1 MSDNMEYKN
10 IKVEDDKDSEVKI
23 SGEISAD
30 SLNSYRERAIKNIS
44 TDVEIKGFRKGKVP
58 EDVLIK
64 NVGEMSVLQEAA
76 ELALSDAYPKII
88 LEHKIEPLGHPQV
101 SITKL
106 APKEDLGFSITTA
119 VMPKVTLPDYK
130 TISKKIS
137 SEKEEVKIEDKE
149 VEEAVTNIQNSI
161 AQGKGEKEL
170 PEVSD
175 EFVKKLGDFKNVE
188 DFKKKLKENLMLEK
202 ERLAKDKKR
211 NRIADAIIEKS
222 KISIPKLL
230 IDGELERMLSQFKAD
245 IEQSGLTYD
254 KYLTEVKKTDED
266 IRKEW
271 MPIAEKKAK
280 LQLILNKIALE
291 EKVKPEEDQV
301 KKEMEHIL
309 SHHKDAPEERVRI
322 FVETMLTNEK
332 VFEFL
337 EK

>member
-1 MSDNMEYKN
+1 MEYKN
-10 IKVEDDKDSEVKI
+10 IKIEEEKDSAIKI
-23 SGEISAD
+23 TGEISSSSLD
-30 SLNSYRERAIKNIS
+30 SYKERATKNIS
-44 TDVEIKGFRKGKVP
+44 ADVEIKGFRKGKVP
-58 EDVLIK
+58 EDVLVK
-64 NVGEMSVLQEAA
+64 NVGEMTILQEQA
-76 ELALSDAYPKII
+76 ELALSDAYPKIV

-119 VMPKVTLPDYK
+119 VMPKVELPDYK
-130 TISKKIS
+130 SISKKIV
-137 SEKEEVKIEDKE
+137 SEKTEVVVDDKE
-149 VEEAVTNIQNSI
+149 VEKAIENIQSSI

-170 PEVSD
+170 PEVND
-175 EFVKKLGDFKNVE
+175 EFVKKLGDFENVD
-188 DFKKKLKENLMLEK
+188 DFRKKLKENLKLEK
-202 ERLAKDKKR
+202 ERIAKDKKR
-211 NRIADAIIEKS
+211 NKIADTVIEKS

-230 IDGELERMLSQFKAD
+230 VDGELERMLAQFKAD

-254 KYLTEVKKTDED
+254 KYLTEVKKSDED

-271 MPIAEKKAK
+271 LPIAEKKAK
-280 LQLILNKIALE
+280 LQLILNKIALD
-291 EKVKPEEDQV
+291 EKIKPEEDQV

-309 SHHKDAPEERVRI
+309 SHHKDAPEERVRV